1 MRRKKIL
8 FLLNLLNWVFF
19 SFLRKFFSLLFFRKP
34 SISIKKFKC
43 FFHLKE
49 NRLKR
54 IKKCF
59 CKKKHERVEP
69 NYKNIRMALE
79 LVEVHFRK
87 LYGINKTLE
96 IRT

>member
-1 MRRKKIL
+1 M
-8 FLLNLLNWVFF
+8 FLW
-19 SFLRKFFSLLFFRKP
+19 
-34 SISIKKFKC
+34 
-43 FFHLKE
+43 
-49 NRLKR
+49 
-54 IKKCF
+54 
-59 CKKKHERVEP
+59 KKKHERVEP